1 MFLGGNFKFRLITF
15 LMYIIDFI
23 YVHLFVYWQHPLCPN
38 IGIFYLCSI
47 LMKANIKLLWFT
59 SFCVSTCY
67 NQFIL
72 GAAITYLRILRCNKT
87 IFSVKALFRV
97 NHRPTQ
103 LALESFRSIIDI
115 VLMST
120 ILNRKNTKE
129 LRVNDEKIGLT

>member
-23 YVHLFVYWQHPLCPN
+23 HTHLFVHWQHPLCSN
-38 IGIFYLCSI
+38 IGSFYLSSI
-47 LMKANIKLLWFT
+47 LMKANIKTLWFT

-67 NQFIL
+67 NYFVL
-72 GAAITYLRILRCNKT
+72 GAVISYLKFLCFNNT
-87 IFSVKALFRV
+87 IFIVKALFRV

-129 LRVNDEKIGLT
+129 S

>member
-23 YVHLFVYWQHPLCPN
+23 HVHLFVYWQHPLCPN

-72 GAAITYLRILRCNKT
+72 GAAIMYLGFLRCNKT